1 MKKTVIAL
9 LAVFILLFGA
19 SAAFAQYKDGE
30 FTAKDR
36 ADKQGYVGDI
46 KLMVEGGK
54 IVKIEFDELKGKDSK
69 KASNYVNGEMKKRN
83 GITWV
88 DALKKIEDNLLKT
101 QDPDKIDKVTGATGL
116 TKRVSE
122 LAKKALVKK

>member
-1 MKKTVIAL
+1 MFFTAL
-9 LAVFILLFGA
+9 ILLVGA
-19 SAAFAQYKDGE
+19 VSVFAQFKDGE

-36 ADKQGYVGDI
+36 ADRQGYVGEI
-46 KLMVEGGK
+46 KLVVEGGK
-54 IVKIEFDELKGKDSK
+54 IVKLEFDEVKGKDSK
-69 KASNYVNGEMKKRN
+69 KASTYVNGEMKKRN

-88 DALKKIEDNLLKT
+88 EALEKIEANLIKI

-116 TKRVSE
+116 GKRVSE